1 MPQIKKDS
9 VIIGLALFSMFFGAG
24 NLTLPPL
31 LGLQSGSVWSIVTV
45 GFIAS
50 GVVLPILAIYAHAK
64 LQGTMYDFAKR
75 VSPIFSIIFCILIY
89 CISVII
95 PAPRTA
101 SLTHEMGVQPYFD
114 SPSIVTSCIYFLF
127 VFLFSIKR
135 QQILDIIGKY
145 LTPFIVTILL
155 LIIGIGLAAD
165 TPHLTVYTN
174 NQPPFLKGFLEGYQ
188 TFDAI
193 GGMLIGGVV
202 IVSLNLSATGSS
214 AHKKT
219 VLLQSGI
226 IAGSGL
232 AIIYTGLIALGAYHG
247 TSFNADITRSS
258 LLHQLSIITL
268 GNTGSVALSIL
279 VSLACFTTAVGIIT
293 GTADYFKSLT
303 KSDKAYPITIII
315 SCLLGVLVGQ
325 LDFHSIIVIAIPV
338 LMLAYPITI
347 ILIVLNVLPN
357 HWVSN
362 QTFKAVVI
370 TTIIAAIPEAL
381 FHIKATKAAIT
392 PIIDTIPFA
401 REGFGWFLPALLI
414 FFVMNRITSTTKV
427 S

>member
-9 VIIGLALFSMFFGAG
+9 IIIGLALFSMFFGAG

-31 LGLQSGSVWSIVTV
+31 LGLQSGSVWSIVTI

-75 VSPIFSIIFCILIY
+75 VSPIFSIVFCILIY

-101 SLTHEMGVQPYFD
+101 SLTHEMGIQPYFD
-114 SPSIVTSCIYFLF
+114 SSSLLTSSIYFLL
-127 VFLFSIKR
+127 VFLFAIKR

-145 LTPFIVTILL
+145 LTPLIVTILL
-155 LIIGIGLAAD
+155 LIIGIGLTTD
-165 TPHLTVYTN
+165 TTPLTTYAN
-174 NQPPFLKGFLEGYQ
+174 EQPPFLKGFLEGYQ

-202 IVSLNLSATGSS
+202 IVSLNLGAFGSKQ
-214 AHKKT
+214 HKKT
-219 VLLQSGI
+219 ILLQSGL

-232 AIIYTGLIALGAYHG
+232 AIIYTGLIALGAYHSQDFDTG
-247 TSFNADITRSS
+247 ITRSNLLNQLS
-258 LLHQLSIITL
+258 LLTL
-268 GNTGSVALSIL
+268 GQTGAVALSIL

-303 KSDKAYPITIII
+303 KSDKAYPITIVV
-315 SCLLGVLVGQ
+315 SCLLGILVGQ

-347 ILIVLNVLPN
+347 VLIVLNVLPN
-357 HWVSN
+357 HWISN
-362 QTFKAVVI
+362 KTFKIVVI

-381 FHIKATKAAIT
+381 YHINTTKEAIT
-392 PIIDTIPFA
+392 PIIEMVPFA

-414 FFVMNRITSTTKV
+414 FFVMNRIAPTTKA

>member
-9 VIIGLALFSMFFGAG
+9 IIIGLALFSMFFGAG

-31 LGLQSGSVWSIVTV
+31 LGLQSGSVWSIVTI

-75 VSPIFSIIFCILIY
+75 VSPIFSIVFCILIY

-101 SLTHEMGVQPYFD
+101 SLTHEMGIQPYFD
-114 SPSIVTSCIYFLF
+114 SSSLLTSSIYFLL
-127 VFLFSIKR
+127 VFLFAIKR

-145 LTPFIVTILL
+145 LTPLIVTILL
-155 LIIGIGLAAD
+155 LIIGIGLTTD
-165 TPHLTVYTN
+165 TTPLTTYAN
-174 NQPPFLKGFLEGYQ
+174 EQPPFLKGFLEGYQ

-202 IVSLNLSATGSS
+202 IVSLNLGAFGSKQ
-214 AHKKT
+214 HKKT
-219 VLLQSGI
+219 ILLQSGL

-232 AIIYTGLIALGAYHG
+232 AIIYTGLIALGAYHAQDFDTG
-247 TSFNADITRSS
+247 ITRSS
-258 LLHQLSIITL
+258 LLNQLSLLTL
-268 GNTGSVALSIL
+268 GQTGAVALSIL

-303 KSDKAYPITIII
+303 KSDKAYPITVIV
-315 SCLLGVLVGQ
+315 SCLLGILVGQ

-347 ILIVLNVLPN
+347 VLIVLNVLPN

-362 QTFKAVVI
+362 KTFKIVVI

-381 FHIKATKAAIT
+381 YHINTTKEAIT
-392 PIIDTIPFA
+392 PIIEMVPFA

-414 FFVMNRITSTTKV
+414 FFVMNRIAPTTKA